1 MKPVRYRSGRCVA
14 LVVLAGSFV
23 LTLARLVDSEA
34 EPWVLAAAFV
44 PWAVGGYLV
53 ALVLLA
59 LLAWRAAAGRVRVAL
74 LVAIGA
80 CVLGLGLHAWW
91 LAPSYVGE
99 RATGRPDLTVMT
111 FNMLRGHADP
121 AGTAALVRRED
132 PDLVVLTEVTPQA
145 LAAAEARG
153 IVGDGTRLPHLGGRA
168 IVGASGTVVASR
180 YPLSEERTL
189 RTAHSG
195 YLVKVEAPEPFEVL
209 AVHATHPGIDIEA
222 WRRDHATIIRESRA
236 TSGPHL
242 VVGDFNATLD
252 HPPLRTLHDA
262 GMNDAASEANAGW
275 QPTWPSPE
283 RVRVWGVPTPFGLMA
298 IDHVLMSTHFAAV
311 STSTAVVRDS
321 DHRALLAQL
330 VRR

>member
-1 MKPVRYRSGRCVA
+1 MARSRPGIGGRGLRVVGAVAA

-23 LTLARLVDSEA
+23 LTLARLVGSEA

-44 PWAVGGYLV
+44 PWAIGGYLV

-80 CVLGLGLHAWW
+80 CVLGLGLHTWW

-153 IVGDGTRLPHLGGRA
+153 IVGDGSTPSTPRRPGDRGCVRNGGGVAVPAVGGADAEDGALWLPGEGGGPGAVRDA
-168 IVGASGTVVASR
+168 RRPCDASGDRHRGLAPGPRHDHPRVSR
-180 YPLSEERTL
+180 DLGAAPGRRGLQRHPRPSAA
-189 RTAHSG
+189 AH
-195 YLVKVEAPEPFEVL
+195 L
-209 AVHATHPGIDIEA
+209 AR
-222 WRRDHATIIRESRA
+222 RRDERRRRARPTRAGSRPGPA
-236 TSGPHL
+236 RNGCASG
-242 VVGDFNATLD
+242 
-252 HPPLRTLHDA
+252 
-262 GMNDAASEANAGW
+262 
-275 QPTWPSPE
+275 
-283 RVRVWGVPTPFGLMA
+283 
-298 IDHVLMSTHFAAV
+298 V
-311 STSTAVVRDS
+311 SRPRSA
-321 DHRALLAQL
+321 
-330 VRR
+330 